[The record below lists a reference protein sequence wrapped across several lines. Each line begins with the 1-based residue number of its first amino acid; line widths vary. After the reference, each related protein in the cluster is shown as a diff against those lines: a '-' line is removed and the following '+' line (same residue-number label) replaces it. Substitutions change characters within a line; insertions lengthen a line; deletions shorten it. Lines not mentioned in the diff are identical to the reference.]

1 MPIRKPLFALLIAG
15 ALLAAPLVLGTVR
28 ADDAMLGSAE
38 AGHELALNVC
48 SECHWAAE
56 DQFLIPESEAPS
68 FFEIAENPARTAT
81 SIKVFLQTPHRTM
94 PNLILTPEETDDIVA
109 YIMELREQR

>member
-1 MPIRKPLFALLIAG
+1 MPYRSFLSLS
-15 ALLAAPLVLGTVR
+15 LLAALSLAALGAGR
-28 ADDAMLGSAE
+28 AAEDMLGSAE

-48 SECHWAAE
+48 AECHWAAE

-68 FFEIAENPARTAT
+68 FFEIAANPARTAA

-94 PNLILTPEETDDIVA
+94 PNLMLTPEETDDIIA
-109 YIMELREQR
+109 YIMKLREQQ